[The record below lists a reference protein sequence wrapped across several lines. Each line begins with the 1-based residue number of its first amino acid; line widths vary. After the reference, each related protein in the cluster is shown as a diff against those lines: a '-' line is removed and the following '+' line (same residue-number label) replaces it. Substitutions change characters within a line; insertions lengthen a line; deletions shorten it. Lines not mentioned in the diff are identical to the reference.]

1 MEQDYARRCDY
12 VLLWSSMWLPNTFG
26 SCAIFVWAGLC
37 IANSRLLQSEFL
49 SKMGVTVAS
58 ASWASVAAISG
69 AAAIMAVLAGY
80 AVQRIRM
87 RQQMHDEIHEIM

>member
-1 MEQDYARRCDY
+1 M
-12 VLLWSSMWLPNTFG
+12 
-26 SCAIFVWAGLC
+26 
-37 IANSRLLQSEFL
+37 LQSEFL
-49 SKMGVTVAS
+49 SKMGVHMAS

-69 AAAIMAVLAGY
+69 TAAIMAVLVGY